1 MSKRFLAIL
10 LAAIMCLGSTS
21 TAFASEQVFDGCELG
36 NISDE
41 NSISPQTISGTET
54 WSKDSDFSAKF
65 TFYGNNLT
73 PVKTIGRT
81 GYYKIYIDFDM
92 ADIGSSTPVRLRT
105 QIRDAYSSSYYKDL
119 ELGPTT
125 SFSDTL
131 PAVYLTKGTKIQI
144 SFRVLDKD
152 GNYDANRKMKMRY
165 GYYYTAPQ

>member
-10 LAAIMCLGSTS
+10 LVAIMCLGFTQ
-21 TAFASEQVFDGCELG
+21 TAFASEQVSDECELIS
-36 NISDE
+36 ISDE
-41 NSISPQTISGTET
+41 NSISPQTIGGTET
-54 WSKDSDFSAKF
+54 WNKDSDFSSKF
-65 TFYGNNLT
+65 TFYGNNLS

-81 GYYKIYIDFDM
+81 GYYKLYIDFNM

-131 PAVYLTKGTKIQI
+131 PGVYLTKGTKIQI
-144 SFRVLDKD
+144 FFKVLDKN
-152 GNYDANRKMKMRY
+152 GKYDANRKMKMRY
-165 GYYYTAPQ
+165 GYYYSAPK